1 MLNEIKQLRNF
12 DIFSDLDV
20 HFSTF
25 ITNLSDNKEEELLLG
40 AVLAS
45 YFTSLGSSCVDLKRL
60 ADDKFFPL
68 QSEAGIKK
76 LSCPNLSQWLATLQK
91 SSVVGKP
98 GDYTPLILDKH
109 RLYLYR
115 YWDYEKQ
122 LAAQILARCYQQ
134 RTDIKHNILETGLSR
149 LFPVETDLQKS
160 AAQTAVLRN
169 FCIISGGPGTGKTS
183 TVIKIIALL
192 LEQNP
197 NLRIA
202 LAAPTGKAA
211 ARLQEAIRQ
220 GLHNANIQMPQETYT
235 IHRLLGNNSHSFN
248 NHIDNRLLYD
258 VVIIDEASMVDLA
271 LMAKLAQSIPK
282 SSRWILLGDKDQ
294 LASVEAGTVLGDI
307 CEATVLQQNVIFLEK
322 NYRFGEQSGIW
333 TLAQAVKQGKSD
345 KALSILKSKN
355 YPFVNWHSISSS
367 DHLPVPIIE
376 QIIQNFSSYLQEK
389 QPDKLLAVFD
399 QKRIL
404 CAMRKG
410 PYGVEAVNHKI
421 EDELRRKGL
430 IRTNHRWYHGCPIM
444 ITRNDYQLQLFNGDV
459 GIILKGDNYKLQA
472 FFPSPDGKIR
482 VFWPNRLP
490 EHETVY
496 AMTIHK
502 SQGSEFD
509 QVLILLPDQF
519 SPVLSRELIYT
530 GITRA
535 KKRVSIWGDE
545 QVFKAAVLQKIARSS
560 GLREQLSII
569 NRSKN

>member
-1 MLNEIKQLRNF
+1 MLDTIKHLRDF

-20 HFSTF
+20 HFATF
-25 ITNLSDNKEEELLLG
+25 ITELSDNKKDELLLLG

-45 YFTSLGSSCVDLKRL
+45 HFTSLGSSCVDLKRL
-60 ADDKFFPL
+60 AEDKFFPL
-68 QSEAGIKK
+68 QSEAGIKS
-76 LSCPNLSQWLATLQK
+76 LSCPNLSQWLAALQK
-91 SSVVGKP
+91 SSVVGQP

-122 LAAQILARCYQQ
+122 LVTQILARCHQK
-134 RTDIKHNILETGLSR
+134 TINVNHNILKAGLSR
-149 LFPVETDLQKS
+149 LFPLQTDQQS
-160 AAQTAVLRN
+160 VAAKTAVLHN

-183 TVIKIIALL
+183 TVVKIITLL

-211 ARLQEAIRQ
+211 ARLQETVK
-220 GLHNANIQMPQETYT
+220 QETFT
-235 IHRLLGNNSHSFN
+235 IHRLLGSKPNSHHFQS
-248 NHIDNRLLYD
+248 HADNRLLYD

-282 SSRWILLGDKDQ
+282 SARWILLGDKDQ

-307 CEATVLQQNVIFLEK
+307 CEATRLKRNVIFLDK
-322 NYRFGEQSGIW
+322 NYRFGKQSGIW
-333 TLAQAVKQGKSD
+333 ALAQTVKQGKAD
-345 KALSILKSKN
+345 KALSILKSKQ
-355 YPFVNWHSISSS
+355 YPDVNWHSISSS
-367 DHLPVPIIE
+367 DYLPVPLIE
-376 QIIQNFSSYLQEK
+376 QIVLNFSRSLREK
-389 QPDKLLAVFD
+389 QPEKLLELFEK
-399 QKRIL
+399 KRIL
-404 CAMRKG
+404 CAMRRG

-430 IRTNHRWYHGCPIM
+430 IRVNSRWYHGCPIM

-482 VFWPNRLP
+482 AFWPNRLP

-502 SQGSEFD
+502 SQGSEFE

-535 KKRVSIWGDE
+535 KKYVSIWGTE

-560 GLREQLSII
+560 GLREQLSA
-569 NRSKN
+569 

>member
-1 MLNEIKQLRNF
+1 MLDTIKHLRDF

-20 HFSTF
+20 HFATF
-25 ITNLSDNKEEELLLG
+25 ITEISNNKKDELLLLG

-45 YFTSLGSSCVDLKRL
+45 HFTSLGSSCVDLKRL
-60 ADDKFFPL
+60 AEDKFFPL
-68 QSEAGIKK
+68 QSEAGIKS
-76 LSCPNLSQWLATLQK
+76 LSCPNLSQWLAALQK
-91 SSVVGKP
+91 SSVVGQP

-122 LAAQILARCYQQ
+122 LVTQILARCHQK
-134 RTDIKHNILETGLSR
+134 TINVNHNILKADLSR
-149 LFPVETDLQKS
+149 LFPAQTDMQKI
-160 AAQTAVLRN
+160 AAKTAVLSN

-211 ARLQEAIRQ
+211 ARLQEAVKQ
-220 GLHNANIQMPQETYT
+220 DTYT
-235 IHRLLGNNSHSFN
+235 IHRLLGSKPNSHHFKS
-248 NHIDNRLLYD
+248 HAENRLLYD

-282 SSRWILLGDKDQ
+282 SARWILLGDKDQ

-307 CEATVLQQNVIFLEK
+307 CEATVLKKNVVFLEK
-322 NYRFGEQSGIW
+322 NYRFGEDSGIW
-333 TLAQAVKQGKSD
+333 TLAQAVKLGKTD
-345 KALSILKSKN
+345 NALSILKSKK
-355 YPFVNWHSISSS
+355 YSDVNWHSISSS
-367 DHLPVPIIE
+367 DYLPVPLIE
-376 QIIQNFSSYLQEK
+376 QIVRNFSSSFQET
-389 QPDKLLAVFD
+389 QPAKLLEVFD
-399 QKRIL
+399 KTRIL
-404 CAMRKG
+404 CAMRRG
-410 PYGVEAVNHKI
+410 PYGVEAVNQKI

-430 IRTNHRWYHGCPIM
+430 IRINSRWYHGCPIM

-459 GIILKGDNYKLQA
+459 GIILKGENYKLQA
-472 FFPSPDGKIR
+472 FFPSAEGKVR
-482 VFWPNRLP
+482 AFWPNRLP

-502 SQGSEFD
+502 SQGSEFEH
-509 QVLILLPDQF
+509 VLILLPDQI

-535 KKRVSIWGDE
+535 KKRVSIWGNE

-560 GLREQLSII
+560 GLREQL
-569 NRSKN
+569 R